1 MTKKKKIFFGILLAL
16 LLAVV
21 VVVAGA
27 YSMFRIQL
35 KAANSIQ
42 CLQSGDYPIYTMDY
56 VGDYGLDE
64 FLAGGGASTDGELA
78 DYLTQYLSHGF
89 VKTSLSKQ
97 PFACSTLYSYQDDG
111 LAPGQ
116 DSYAYFGRNFDWEDC
131 RIMLVST
138 KPDNGYASFS
148 TCAVDFLG
156 FGEDWQPDG
165 SIVDR
170 ILALAA
176 VYVPQDGMNEKGLC
190 VADLMA
196 GDNAPTGQ
204 DTDKPDLTTSTAI
217 RLLLDRAATV
227 DEAVE
232 LLKQYDMHHSIGAAH
247 HLSIADAT
255 GRSVVVEYIDGELC
269 VTDTTVVTNFY
280 LTPGDKYGIG
290 SEQSHRRYDILIA
303 AGSVDSSQA
312 MADALS
318 SVAKSNFAYEG
329 EGTQWSIAYD
339 LSRLEATYYF
349 RERFDEPYL
358 VKLP

>member
-1 MTKKKKIFFGILLAL
+1 MTKQEKILRTILLIL
-16 LLAVV
+16 LLSVIIV
-21 VVVAGA
+21 LAGA
-27 YSMFRIQL
+27 YAMFHTQL

-42 CLQSGDYPIYTMDY
+42 CLQSGEYPVYTMDY

-64 FLAGGGASTDGELA
+64 FLAQGGAASDSELA

-89 VKTSLSKQ
+89 VKTALSKQ
-97 PFACSTLYSYQDDG
+97 PFACSTLYSYKSG
-111 LAPGQ
+111 SLAPGQ
-116 DSYAYFGRNFDWEDC
+116 DGYAYFGRNFDWEDC

-138 KPDNGYASFS
+138 KPDKGYASFS

-165 SIVDR
+165 GIVDR
-170 ILALAA
+170 MLALAA

-196 GDNAPTGQ
+196 GDNAPAGQ

-247 HLSIADAT
+247 HLSLADAT
-255 GRSVVVEYIDGELC
+255 GRSAVVEYIDGEMH

-280 LTPGDKYGIG
+280 LTPGDIYGVG
-290 SEQSHRRYDILIA
+290 SEQSHLRYDILNA
-303 AGSVDSSQA
+303 TGGVDSSRA
-312 MADALS
+312 MEDALS

-329 EGTQWSIAYD
+329 ERTQWSIVYD
-339 LSRLEATYYF
+339 LGRLKSTYYF
-349 RERFDEPYL
+349 RERFDEPYW
-358 VKLP
+358 VEVP